1 MISRAV
7 GVISI
12 RRGSVDATL
21 PALELQDALQRFT
34 TQFAD
39 RVTQAMEPLERSSEA
54 GLRDEALRKNLLY
67 VSSALEIASG
77 LDPQVNL
84 FDMIVFVHLSRALLE
99 KHWIPVLYRESGA
112 DLAEV
117 FARSEQ
123 ELETLAEQA
132 LTRAQQTQL
141 MNVVDTWLAE
151 NPQQIRVEGIR
162 LADFARM
169 AGNAAAERAVQTKG
183 LLSSVSMA
191 SRAANHVLLLTE
203 RGLFLAHRL
212 PSVWRLQAR
221 LAARDIATDLVAQL
235 SEGPDAPVPRM
246 ARRARTFARHGAIYL
261 AVLVALAV
269 LVWLLRSHGWV

>member
-39 RVTQAMEPLERSSEA
+39 RVTQAMEPLERSSQA
-54 GLRDEALRKNLLY
+54 AIRDEALRKNLLY

-84 FDMIVFVHLSRALLE
+84 FDMVVFVHLSRAVLE
-99 KHWIPVLYRESGA
+99 KHWIPALYRETGA

-123 ELETLAEQA
+123 ELQALEEQA
-132 LTRAQQTQL
+132 LTRAQQAQL
-141 MNVVDTWLAE
+141 LNVVDTWLAE
-151 NPQQIRVEGIR
+151 NPQQTRVEGIR
-162 LADFARM
+162 LADFAGM
-169 AGNAAAERAVQTKG
+169 AGSAAAERAMQTRG
-183 LLSSVSMA
+183 LLSSVSTA
-191 SRAANHVLLLTE
+191 SRAANQALLLTE
-203 RGLFLAHRL
+203 RAMFLLHRM

-221 LAARDIATDLVAQL
+221 LAARDTMSDVATQL
-235 SEGPDAPVPRM
+235 FKGPDAPVAKV
-246 ARRARTFARHGAIYL
+246 ARRAGQIAVLGAVFL
-261 AVLVALAV
+261 AALVAVLVV
-269 LVWLLRSHGWV
+269 LWLLRSRGYG

>member
-1 MISRAV
+1 
-7 GVISI
+7 
-12 RRGSVDATL
+12 VDATL

-39 RVTQAMEPLERSSEA
+39 RVTQAMEPLERSSRA
-54 GLRDEALRKNLLY
+54 AIRDEALRKNLLY

-84 FDMIVFVHLSRALLE
+84 FDMVVFVHLSRAVLE
-99 KHWIPVLYRESGA
+99 KHWIPVLYRETGA

-123 ELETLAEQA
+123 ELQALEEQA
-132 LTRAQQTQL
+132 LTRAQQAQL
-141 MNVVDTWLAE
+141 LNVVDTWLAE
-151 NPQQIRVEGIR
+151 NPQQTRVEGIR

-169 AGNAAAERAVQTKG
+169 AGNAAAERAIQTKG

-191 SRAANHVLLLTE
+191 SRVANQALLLTE
-203 RGLFLAHRL
+203 RGLFLVHRM

-221 LAARDIATDLVAQL
+221 LAARDMVSDAVTQL
-235 SEGPDAPVPRM
+235 SEGPEAPIPRV
-246 ARRARTFARHGAIYL
+246 ARRARTIARHGAIYL
-261 AVLVALAV
+261 GVLVAIGI
-269 LVWLLRSHGWV
+269 LVWLLRSRGWAGR